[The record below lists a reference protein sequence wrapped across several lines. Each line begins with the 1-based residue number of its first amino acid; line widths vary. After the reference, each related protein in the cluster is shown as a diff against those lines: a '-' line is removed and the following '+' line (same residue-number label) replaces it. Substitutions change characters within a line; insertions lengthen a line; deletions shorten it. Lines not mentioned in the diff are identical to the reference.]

1 MQVANT
7 DNKGVKVKDI
17 SHITRNLSKGGFV
30 LVLNTDASINPEAEA
45 MLQAL
50 HSRSIGGI
58 RSHLE
63 VLAEKGPEKF
73 MSTYYV
79 GYGHKSIGDCGTAT
93 LFIEGVSMLVAK
105 AVQDSQLYSG
115 QEASTRYIDFSTQPF
130 IDPVG
135 TKESSKILEDYR
147 AFYLHGLA
155 VLVPFLKEQFPI
167 GEGEKQNVYDKAVS
181 ARAFDIMRGFLPAG
195 ASTNLAWHGNL
206 RQIADRILVLR
217 HHPLAEV
224 REVTEAIESAVLEA
238 LPSSF
243 SNERFDHTEGY
254 LDFAGKNFTY
264 YDMDSSTDFE
274 LVRNTVNLAE
284 LARFRELLLRR
295 PIKTELPRFLADL
308 GTLQFQFMLDF
319 GSFRDI
325 QRHRAVRQRMPLVTT
340 RHGFEPW
347 YLSELPE
354 NFREEARKFL
364 RAQEKCIK
372 SLGTTPEIMQYYTAM
387 GYRLPNLV
395 TGDLPALVYLVE
407 LRATRFV
414 HPTLRKRAKEMA
426 GVLEREFGPEGLVL
440 HLDKDP
446 DRFDVRRGEQDIV
459 KIS

>member
-1 MQVANT
+1 MPDANI
-7 DNKGVKVKDI
+7 KGI
-17 SHITRNLSKGGFV
+17 SHTTRSLTGGGFV

-115 QEASTRYIDFSTQPF
+115 QEASTRYIDFSTQAF
-130 IDPVG
+130 VDPVQ
-135 TKESSKILEDYR
+135 TAESKKLLEDLR
-147 AFYLHGLA
+147 SFYLRGLTI
-155 VLVPFLKEQFPI
+155 LVPFLKERFPM
-167 GEGEKQNVYDKAVS
+167 GEGEKQTVYDKAIN

-224 REVTEAIESAVLEA
+224 REVAESIESAVLEA

-243 SNERFDHTEGY
+243 SAERFPHTEDY

-264 YDMDSSTDFE
+264 YDVKNPAEFK
-274 LVRNTVNLAE
+274 LVRNTFNLEE
-284 LARFRELLLRR
+284 LANYRELLSRR
-295 PIKTELPRFLADL
+295 PMKTELPRFMADL
-308 GTLQFQFMLDF
+308 GTLQFQFLLDF

-340 RHGFEPW
+340 AHGFEPW
-347 YLSELPE
+347 YLEELPE
-354 NFREEARKFL
+354 EFRSEAESFL
-364 RAQEKCIK
+364 TEVEGRIK
-372 SLGTTPEIMQYYTAM
+372 ALGTTPELAQYYTPM

-414 HPTLRKRAKEMA
+414 HPTLRRRAKQMA
-426 GVLEREFGPEGLVL
+426 QVLEREFGPHGLVL

-459 KIS
+459 RKD

>member
-295 PIKTELPRFLADL
+295 PIKTEL
-308 GTLQFQFMLDF
+308 
-319 GSFRDI
+319 
-325 QRHRAVRQRMPLVTT
+325 
-340 RHGFEPW
+340 
-347 YLSELPE
+347 
-354 NFREEARKFL
+354 
-364 RAQEKCIK
+364 
-372 SLGTTPEIMQYYTAM
+372 
-387 GYRLPNLV
+387 
-395 TGDLPALVYLVE
+395 
-407 LRATRFV
+407 
-414 HPTLRKRAKEMA
+414 
-426 GVLEREFGPEGLVL
+426 
-440 HLDKDP
+440 
-446 DRFDVRRGEQDIV
+446 
-459 KIS
+459 